1 MNIQDLGF
9 GKTNL
14 MRFFFLIFLVESSTI
29 SGHVSDVRN
38 GKFHLLLCEKL
49 PVKREAP
56 CLYKLE
62 LELIHLYFWNA
73 IIKRKIS
80 KFEAN
85 I

>member
-14 MRFFFLIFLVESSTI
+14 MRSYFESSTI